1 MRPARTPVGELG
13 DPGRNIGVLRR
24 LGGRVDEPV
33 HERPAVEHHLHRGT
47 GPRRLDPR
55 GDRIGLKPPNQ
66 LRDVLASRGGAA
78 STDGCPA
85 GAHAPGSSR
94 DPRRRRRRIHSI
106 RESRARAASPSLQD
120 LFLAHYG
127 AEDYSHRSVV
137 RTRAPGGHGRRV
149 PGLAYAWIAAADSR
163 CVGPAGGHPSTAGG
177 GGQRP
182 LGNAAQSSGHQSP
195 GDARDTR
202 GDCSRS
208 GIVLAFTAASI
219 LLAGSLAG
227 EVSIGGAIW
236 LALALCIAAL
246 AFATFAALAGTG
258 SGKQARGCCA
268 RGAVFA
274 AALIVRVAAGGSRSL
289 GWLRWLTPLGWIEE
303 MRPLTRAQRVAL
315 APIIVWIAVSTRVVL
330 LGSSFRVLAARVAGR
345 PRRLVAR
352 PCPARLHAGL
362 HLEGG
367 RRGRAGVGGA
377 TRADRDRVASA
388 YRHCHRRGVPRAR
401 VRFARGEEA
410 SGRVD
415 TLLSAPI
422 GRDAGSPGGS
432 LPQPPA
438 ASPWPSS
445 WRSRAAQ
452 ARRSNT
458 AACLSQR
465 CSRPRSQPPVVASF
479 LGLGVLALALVP
491 RHRRGR
497 VRRGRRRF
505 SREQT
510 GAIVKAPE
518 WTLAIFPFH
527 WLALVPSLP
536 FDVVA

>member
-1 MRPARTPVGELG
+1 MSQFTSAPPSSTTFTAARA
-13 DPGRNIGVLRR
+13 PGGLTRAATGSASSRR
-24 LGGRVDEPV
+24 TSFVTCSR
-33 HERPAVEHHLHRGT
+33 A
-47 GPRRLDPR
+47 
-55 GDRIGLKPPNQ
+55 
-66 LRDVLASRGGAA
+66 RGGAA

-94 DPRRRRRRIHSI
+94 DPRRRRRRTHSI

-127 AEDYSHRSVV
+127 AEDYSYRSVNRAGCVAQAGACRADLGRGVRAHARDLGIRLQVHVRDAGRAGAAAPRTGGRQWLAGVV

-177 GGQRP
+177 GGQRL
-182 LGNAAQSSGHQSP
+182 LGNAAQSSRHQSP

-246 AFATFAALAGTG
+246 AFATFGALAGTG

-377 TRADRDRVASA
+377 TRADRDQVASA

-415 TLLSAPI
+415 TLLRAPI
-422 GRDAGSPGGS
+422 GRRCWLAGRVLAAAACCVAVAVLLAVAGWAGAAIKHSGVPVTEMLKAS
-432 LPQPPA
+432 LT
-438 ASPWPSS
+438 ASRWS
-445 WRSRAAQ
+445 
-452 ARRSNT
+452 RRS
-458 AACLSQR
+458 S
-465 CSRPRSQPPVVASF
+465 
-479 LGLGVLALALVP
+479 G
-491 RHRRGR
+491 
-497 VRRGRRRF
+497 
-505 SREQT
+505 
-510 GAIVKAPE
+510 
-518 WTLAIFPFH
+518 
-527 WLALVPSLP
+527 
-536 FDVVA
+536 